1 MTRDIISLI
10 NIYVRTVLFNSI
22 SKEEG
27 GSESTEDVDPE
38 HLAKRAKRDEETHEE
53 LVKKAKQDLEKE
65 KKKTP
70 LDLRPTG
77 ILDEDLIFLRQTFPD
92 KVSRGS
98 KFKEILTIYNA
109 LISRLVL
116 H

>member
-1 MTRDIISLI
+1 M
-10 NIYVRTVLFNSI
+10 LFNSI

-27 GSESTEDVDPE
+27 GSKSTGEEIDPE

-53 LVKKAKQDLEKE
+53 LVKKAKQDLDEE

-77 ILDEDLIFLRQTFPD
+77 ISNEDLLFLRQTFPD
-92 KVSRGS
+92 KFSRGS
-98 KFKEILTIYNA
+98 KFKEN
-109 LISRLVL
+109 
-116 H
+116 